1 MVFSGVPSPHIGPD
15 SRRDRD
21 AIRRGWPDG
30 ATSCRIVKSRTA
42 CLLPENQSVESK
54 RGRARRS
61 LVDLGLEG
69 TMNDHLSTGDV
80 RQRAVTSAAVNLL
93 RGIGVKCL
101 GLVGLLV
108 LARMLSPTEFGVVA
122 FGATFVTF
130 ANFLADGGI
139 GSGLIRRV
147 EPPERADLKALL
159 GFQLGLSTV
168 LAIGTGLAA
177 VPFGTLGEVTALMA
191 LSLPLSAIRAPG
203 AILLER
209 QLSYR
214 PLAVVEMV
222 ETICYFVW
230 AIVTVSMGWG
240 VWGLASA
247 SLVRAFTGTAVLLA
261 VLPSA
266 RLIPSLSWARVKPLL
281 GFGSRVQAVGIAT
294 FLRDQGTNAAIAV
307 FAGVSALGIWS
318 VALRILQ
325 IPLLLIT
332 SLWQISYPG
341 MSRLVAAKEDVGPTI
356 ERVVALTALCTGLI
370 LAPLVAA
377 TPAWVPALLGSQW
390 TDAVAVIPPASLHL
404 MIVGPLSVAL
414 IGYLWA
420 VGDASA
426 VLRAT
431 LVGLPLMAI
440 VMIPL
445 LMTIGVSAVGFGWLA
460 FGAGEGTVL
469 IRSAR
474 KHAEFRIKPGLVP
487 PAIFAVVGAGAGWMV
502 TSAVGTTVLGGAV
515 GGLVATAVYL
525 SALWIWHRNTLLDVL
540 QLGLRGVRQ
549 TFGASFQGEGS
560 QRHAVSE
567 S

>member
-1 MVFSGVPSPHIGPD
+1 M
-15 SRRDRD
+15 
-21 AIRRGWPDG
+21 
-30 ATSCRIVKSRTA
+30 ATKSRDSADT
-42 CLLPENQSVESK
+42 LPV
-54 RGRARRS
+54 
-61 LVDLGLEG
+61 
-69 TMNDHLSTGDV
+69 DHLSAGDV
-80 RQRAVTSAAVNLL
+80 RQRAVASAAVNLL

-101 GLVGLLV
+101 GLVGFLV

-122 FGATFVTF
+122 FGATLVTF
-130 ANFLADGGI
+130 ADFLADGGI

-159 GFQLGLSTV
+159 GFQLVLSTV
-168 LAIGTGLAA
+168 LAIGIGLAA

-191 LSLPLSAIRAPG
+191 LSLPLSAVRAPG
-203 AILLER
+203 GILLER

-230 AIVTVSMGWG
+230 AIVTVSVGWG

-247 SLVRAFTGTAVLLA
+247 SLVRALTGTTVLLA

-307 FAGVSALGIWS
+307 FAGVAALGIWS

-341 MSRLVAAKEDVGPTI
+341 MARLVAAKEDVGPTI
-356 ERVVALTALCTGLI
+356 ERVVALTALSAGLI

-431 LVGLPLMAI
+431 LVGFPLMAI

-487 PAIFAVVGAGAGWMV
+487 PAIFAVVGAAAGWMV
-502 TSAVGTTVLGGAV
+502 SSAVGTTVLGGAV

-525 SALWIWHRNTLLDVL
+525 VALWIWHRSTLLDVL
-540 QLGLRGVRQ
+540 QLGLRGLWQ
-549 TFGASFQGEGS
+549 TFGRPLQGNAGS
-560 QRHAVSE
+560 PGQAVPE
-567 S
+567 A

>member
-1 MVFSGVPSPHIGPD
+1 
-15 SRRDRD
+15 
-21 AIRRGWPDG
+21 
-30 ATSCRIVKSRTA
+30 
-42 CLLPENQSVESK
+42 
-54 RGRARRS
+54 
-61 LVDLGLEG
+61 
-69 TMNDHLSTGDV
+69 MNDHLSTGDV

-122 FGATFVTF
+122 FGATLVTF

-168 LAIGTGLAA
+168 LAIGIGLAA

-203 AILLER
+203 GILLER

-230 AIVTVSMGWG
+230 AIVTVSVGWG

-474 KHAEFRIKPGLVP
+474 KHAEFRIRPGLVP
-487 PAIFAVVGAGAGWMV
+487 PAVFAVVGAAAGWMV
-502 TSAVGTTVLGGAV
+502 SSSSRYNRPWRSGRRARRDSGV
-515 GGLVATAVYL
+515 
-525 SALWIWHRNTLLDVL
+525 SPRPLDL
-540 QLGLRGVRQ
+540 APEYPSRRSSTRSPRCAANLRRV
-549 TFGASFQGEGS
+549 
-560 QRHAVSE
+560 VSG
-567 S
+567 